1 MKRLLKI
8 LPLLLA
14 FCICCT
20 KPEGTS
26 DSGTVALRLEAESA
40 SCAADSKFVYVT
52 ADCSWTLSLEDEY
65 TKPISWASLSKSSGQ
80 GNATAILSFQAN
92 PEKAQRSLVVKLA
105 GSNGKIARATF
116 TQEAKGD
123 EPVPPGPDDITPD
136 PVANW
141 MELPA
146 MQNGLYFFTHPMTID
161 GKRLRNYSYAWD
173 VDNMVAHWVAYPLN
187 SKMCSGS
194 GRSDKWGIDA
204 KLPAKFQPNLVPEE
218 HKHNGTYIPSS
229 WARGHQIPSAD
240 RPDSKFHDYN
250 VETFYGVNM
259 TPQDYDLNG
268 QVWAR
273 LEQYVRDRSASF
285 DTMYVATGCTLEG
298 SPGVAYDRDYKA
310 VTIPGGYFKALLGY
324 KKSGTVGNTGIQGG
338 YTGIAFFLK
347 NDSSLAKE
355 NYMNYSMTISELEKK
370 VGIDF
375 FVNLK
380 TALPSLSDKIESTKD
395 NWWNK

>member
-1 MKRLLKI
+1 MAI
-8 LPLLLA
+8 LA
-14 FCICCT
+14 FSGSILSCEPAPSVVEDKT
-20 KPEGTS
+20 ELTVSLKTLSS
-26 DSGTVALRLEAESA
+26 DCSKGSGWV
-40 SCAADSKFVYVT
+40 VVT
-52 ADCSWTLSLEDEY
+52 APASVEWTLE
-65 TKPISWASLSKSSGQ
+65 ISGNPEWVKLSDYSGKGNKSDVQMIWSENKDKSQRSCSVVLKGA
-80 GNATAILSFQAN
+80 GIVKNATFI
-92 PEKAQRSLVVKLA
+92 
-105 GSNGKIARATF
+105 
-116 TQEAKGD
+116 QEGGTD
-123 EPVPPGPDDITPD
+123 TPVPPDPPTPDVINPD
-136 PVANW
+136 PVADW

-146 MQNGLYFFTHPMTID
+146 VPEGLYFFTHPMTID
-161 GKRLRNYSYAWD
+161 GKKLRNYSYAWD

-194 GRSDKWGIDA
+194 GRSEKWGIDA

-259 TPQDYDLNG
+259 TPQNYDLNG

-324 KKSGTVGNTGIQGG
+324 KKSGTVGNTGVQGG